1 MIHDGF
7 ITEVAAKLG
16 GVSIDVLEKW
26 DSSKLLCPS
35 VPAPRRGISRRYTFR
50 DVIAMRVLR
59 ELREGG
65 IAGESLRRVVKY
77 LRSRKGLSA
86 TEVLA
91 STSLI
96 TDGHDVYE
104 VEGDVLL
111 SALRRPG
118 QRLLFV
124 LALDELVTELQV
136 KARALEGAAA

>member
-1 MIHDGF
+1 MIQDGF

-16 GVSIDVLEKW
+16 GVSTDVLENW
-26 DSSKLLCPS
+26 YNSKLLRPS
-35 VPAPRRGISRRYTFR
+35 IPAPRRGVSRRYTFR
-50 DVIAMRVLR
+50 DVIAIRVLR
-59 ELREGG
+59 ELRAGG
-65 IAGESLRRVVKY
+65 IAGESLRRVLKY
-77 LRSRKGLSA
+77 LRSRRGLSA

-111 SALRRPG
+111 STLRRPG

-124 LALDELVTELQV
+124 LALDELVTELQT
-136 KARALEGAAA
+136 KARALRAA

>member
-1 MIHDGF
+1 MIQDGF
-7 ITEVAAKLG
+7 ITEIAASLG
-16 GVSIDVLEKW
+16 GVTVDLLENW
-26 DSSKLLCPS
+26 NHSKLLCPS
-35 VPAPRRGISRRYTFR
+35 IPAPRRGISRRYTFR
-50 DVIAMRVLR
+50 DVIAIRVLR

-65 IAGESLRRVVKY
+65 IGGKSLHRVVKY
-77 LRSRKGLSA
+77 LRARKGLSA

-91 STSLI
+91 GTTLI

-104 VEGDVLL
+104 IEGDALL

-136 KARALEGAAA
+136 KARALHAA